1 MGGVCGI
8 GSIKGC
14 LSPIESLSG
23 TLSIPV
29 GGILDC
35 DIYDGEYTVTPS
47 DTVQI
52 LPTANKLLKQ
62 DIVIKA
68 SSGIPEGSEMAT
80 DEDIDNLIDD
90 IFGPDIEPS
99 PDEPVYDSNDIATD
113 EECVMPSTVKIT
125 TLEQLKVALQAAKTY
140 IDNEIGGLGGLA
152 GKSEVAYEDLAA
164 ALKTLIDGK
173 AEQTT
178 VDTMI
183 GDDTGKSIRA
193 ISAEEVAKIVAGADE
208 NYNTL
213 KEIADWIMSD
223 TTGAAK
229 MANDITR
236 LDTILDGIG
245 DTTAG
250 EQATVVA
257 YVQAMIDALGIG
269 DYVKTTVMTTEL
281 AKKVDKVEGS
291 RLMTTAEGTKL
302 AGIAEGAQ
310 VNVIEKIKVNGVEQT
325 VTEKAVD
332 VSVPTGAL
340 ASLDEVTEENL
351 DSALKAKVN
360 AAAEGNHSHA
370 NKTVLDGITS
380 EKVAAWDAAEQNAK
394 NYVNGL
400 VASNDEVTAICT
412 EVFGTASA

>member
-8 GSIKGC
+8 GSIKGR

-47 DTVQI
+47 DTVQ
-52 LPTANKLLKQ
+52 
-62 DIVIKA
+62 
-68 SSGIPEGSEMAT
+68 S
-80 DEDIDNLIDD
+80 
-90 IFGPDIEPS
+90 
-99 PDEPVYDSNDIATD
+99 
-113 EECVMPSTVKIT
+113 
-125 TLEQLKVALQAAKTY
+125 
-140 IDNEIGGLGGLA
+140 GLA

-178 VDTMI
+178 VNTMI
-183 GDDTGKSIRA
+183 GNDTGKSIRA

-245 DTTAG
+245 DTTDD

-269 DYVKTTVMTTEL
+269 DYVKTTVMNTEL
-281 AKKVDKVEGS
+281 AKKVDKVDGS

-302 AGIAEGAQ
+302 ASIAEGAQ

-340 ASLDEVTEENL
+340 ASLDKVTEENL

-394 NYVNGL
+394 NYVDGL
-400 VASNDEVTAICT
+400 VASDNEVTAICT

>member
-1 MGGVCGI
+1 
-8 GSIKGC
+8 
-14 LSPIESLSG
+14 
-23 TLSIPV
+23 
-29 GGILDC
+29 
-35 DIYDGEYTVTPS
+35 
-47 DTVQI
+47 
-52 LPTANKLLKQ
+52 
-62 DIVIKA
+62 
-68 SSGIPEGSEMAT
+68 
-80 DEDIDNLIDD
+80 
-90 IFGPDIEPS
+90 
-99 PDEPVYDSNDIATD
+99 
-113 EECVMPSTVKIT
+113 MPSTVKIT

-178 VDTMI
+178 VNTMI
-183 GDDTGKSIRA
+183 GNDTGKSIRA

-245 DTTAG
+245 DTTDD

-269 DYVKTTVMTTEL
+269 DYVKTTVMNTEL
-281 AKKVDKVEGS
+281 AKKVDKVDGS

-340 ASLDEVTEENL
+340 ASLDKVTEENL

-360 AAAEGNHSHA
+360 AATEGNHSHA

-380 EKVAAWDAAEQNAK
+380 EKVAAWDAAEQ
-394 NYVNGL
+394 L
-400 VASNDEVTAICT
+400 VASDNEVTAICT

>member
-1 MGGVCGI
+1 M
-8 GSIKGC
+8 
-14 LSPIESLSG
+14 
-23 TLSIPV
+23 
-29 GGILDC
+29 
-35 DIYDGEYTVTPS
+35 
-47 DTVQI
+47 
-52 LPTANKLLKQ
+52 PT
-62 DIVIKA
+62 
-68 SSGIPEGSEMAT
+68 E
-80 DEDIDNLIDD
+80 
-90 IFGPDIEPS
+90 
-99 PDEPVYDSNDIATD
+99 
-113 EECVMPSTVKIT
+113 TVKIT
-125 TLEQLKVALQAAKTY
+125 TLDQLKVALQAAKTY
-140 IDNEIGGLGGLA
+140 IDGEIGGLGGLA

-178 VDTMI
+178 VDTMV

-236 LDTILDGIG
+236 LDAILDGIG

-257 YVQAMIDALGIG
+257 YVTAMIDALGIG
-269 DYVKTTVMTTEL
+269 NYVKTTVMTAEL
-281 AKKVDKVEGS
+281 DKKVDKVEGS

-310 VNVIEKIKVNGVEQT
+310 VNVIEKIKINGVEQT
-325 VTEKAVD
+325 PAEKAVD
-332 VSVPTGAL
+332 IAIPTGAL
-340 ASLDEVTEENL
+340 ASLDEVAEANL
-351 DSALKAKVN
+351 STALREKVN
-360 AAAEGNHSHA
+360 AASEGNHSHS
-370 NKTVLDGITS
+370 NKTVLDGITA

-394 NYVNGL
+394 SYVDGL
-400 VASNDEVTAICT
+400 VATDDEVTAMCA
-412 EVFGTASA
+412 EVFGTSVPAA